1 MFKWNELIFYGA
13 VAQGIRLASSIE
25 FSRLYIEFRV
35 SLGL

>member
-1 MFKWNELIFYGA
+1 MLKWNDIIFYGA
-13 VAQGIRLASSIE
+13 LARGIRFASSIE